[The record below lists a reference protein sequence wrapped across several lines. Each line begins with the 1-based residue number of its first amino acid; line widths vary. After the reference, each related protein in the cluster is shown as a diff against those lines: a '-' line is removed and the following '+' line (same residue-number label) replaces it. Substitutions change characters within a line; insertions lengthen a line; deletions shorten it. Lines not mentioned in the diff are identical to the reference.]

1 MKLER
6 PRILKVKQTWIIN
19 TERGTEVS
27 SDKTRFSKGL
37 QFILACRELN
47 RGTLPFKN
55 DQRRA

>member
-6 PRILKVKQTWIIN
+6 PRILKAKQTWIIN

-37 QFILACRELN
+37 QFILACRELT
-47 RGTLPFKN
+47 RGTLPCN
-55 DQRRA
+55 NAWSRA